1 MSDDNYIIHLSPFAD
16 WYADQ
21 DISRGVSLCD
31 RATGQKVTRATAEA
45 ATRQCQPSCNERA
58 KRTSEEGLRACLA
71 VSRRQS
77 TNYHEEASETAFQ
90 SQENRNDIHQIS

>member
-1 MSDDNYIIHLSPFAD
+1 MSEDIIIHESPFVD

-21 DISRGVSLCD
+21 DVSRGVSLCD
-31 RATGQKVTRATAEA
+31 KAIGRKVTRATAEA

-77 TNYHEEASETAFQ
+77 INYHEEASETAMTFNKF
-90 SQENRNDIHQIS
+90 S